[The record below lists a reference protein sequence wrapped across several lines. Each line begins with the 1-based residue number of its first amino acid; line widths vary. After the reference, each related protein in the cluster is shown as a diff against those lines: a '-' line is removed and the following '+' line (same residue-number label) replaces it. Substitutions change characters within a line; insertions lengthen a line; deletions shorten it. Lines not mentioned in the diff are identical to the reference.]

1 MLRKFIFIVLF
12 AVTSLAWGSGFA
24 KDTQFQVAQAV
35 DIGAYGKI
43 NTPAAS
49 APAAGEPTLE
59 DYARVAEELSMLS
72 GTQLNLNRLRDRL
85 IKLIEQAPKF
95 PGDIMRLLNE
105 KSPTGEA
112 VYLAGAVF
120 WTLIFLFIGFL
131 IDKHIYGARMVGPW
145 FVALQK
151 PEPDG
156 IVEKLPIL
164 AIRAFLGIGGIV
176 IATSIAAL
184 LVFAFLDP
192 ADGVTQKTVLLTLAT
207 VAASRVSIIF
217 WRMIVSPYLPNYR
230 IPCMPDADA
239 KKLFRWL
246 WITVAFSF
254 ALLAVCYWLEDIG
267 VSLINHHLMLIVA
280 SFLTL
285 VAGVMM
291 VIANRKAINDSL
303 LGACDFEEVTLV
315 QRVSAALWAPFAI
328 FYFISAW
335 LVLTYRILTGQPAGA
350 PLIVSA
356 LIIVLAVIVA
366 YGAVAYAIARL
377 FQRGRAIAKSRAI
390 ARENDLIED
399 EQQRI
404 VSARNIEGDPLG
416 DDGDEESGPSAI
428 AAEARARIDGAPEMR
443 SMRDFEDLAKRTAS
457 IVALGAGLYALI
469 RVWDYEF
476 LLEDGRFL
484 DRVEGIIDICLVG
497 YVIYHAIRIWI
508 DTKIEEEGGFEL
520 KLEPGDEGGGASSA
534 SRLATL
540 LPLFRN
546 FMLFTIFITLILMVL
561 LEVGIN
567 VAPLFAGAGVVGIAI
582 GFGAQT
588 LIRDILSGAFYLF
601 DDAFR
606 KGEYIDIGSVKGTVE
621 KISVRSFQLRHHLGA
636 LHTVPFGEITHLTN
650 YSRDWVMMKL
660 PLRVTYDTD
669 VEVVRKLVKKLGQEL
684 LEHPLEGPKFLQPL
698 KSQGV
703 YKMEDSAMI
712 IRVKFM
718 TRPGDQWTTRKLVYS
733 RLRELFE
740 ANGVKF
746 AHREVTV
753 RIPPREQGMLTDDE
767 REAVSAAAHQATVA
781 ADEAMGPRRIVT
793 GDDR

>member
-1 MLRKFIFIVLF
+1 MLRKLIFITLF
-12 AVTSLAWGSGFA
+12 ALTTLVYGPGFSKNA
-24 KDTQFQVAQAV
+24 DVQLAQAV
-35 DIGAYGKI
+35 TIEAYGTLDTQPSSPSDEL
-43 NTPAAS
+43 TP
-49 APAAGEPTLE
+49 E
-59 DYARVAEELSMLS
+59 DYARVAQELSMLS
-72 GTQLNLNRLRDRL
+72 GTQISINRLRDRM
-85 IKLIEQAPKF
+85 IKLMEQAPNF
-95 PGDIMRLLNE
+95 PGDVITLLNE
-105 KSPTGEA
+105 KSPTGNA
-112 VYLAGAVF
+112 NYLAAAIF
-120 WTLIFLFIGFL
+120 WTLIFLYIGSL
-131 IDKHIYGARMVGPW
+131 VQTHVYGARLVGPW
-145 FVALQK
+145 FLALQK
-151 PEPDG
+151 PNPDG

-164 AIRAFLGIGGIV
+164 AIRALLGVGGII
-176 IATSIAAL
+176 IATTIAAL
-184 LVFAFLDP
+184 LAFGFLDP
-192 ADGVTQKTVLLTLAT
+192 ADEVTQKTVLLTLAT
-207 VAASRVSIIF
+207 VSASRISIIF
-217 WRMIVSPYLPNYR
+217 WRMIVSPYLPHYR

-239 KKLFRWL
+239 KKLFSWL

-254 ALLAVCYWLEDIG
+254 SLLALCYWLEDIG
-267 VSLINHHLMLIVA
+267 ISLINHQLMLIFA
-280 SFLTL
+280 SLLTL
-285 VAGVMM
+285 IAGVMM
-291 VIANRKAINDSL
+291 VSANRAAINDSI
-303 LGACDFEEVTLV
+303 LGTCNFEQANLV
-315 QRVSAALWAPFAI
+315 QRVSTALWAPFTI
-328 FYFISAW
+328 LYLISSW

-356 LIIVLAVIVA
+356 LIIVLAVILAYGIVA
-366 YGAVAYAIARL
+366 YGIARL

-390 ARENDLIED
+390 ARENDLLEE
-399 EQQRI
+399 EQERI
-404 VSARNIEGDPLG
+404 VTARNVEGDPLG
-416 DDGDEESGPSAI
+416 DDGDEDSGPSAI
-428 AAEARARIDGAPEMR
+428 PAEARARIESAPEVR

-457 IVALGAGLYALI
+457 IVAMGAGIYALI
-469 RVWDYEF
+469 QVWDYGF

-484 DRVEGIIDICLVG
+484 DRVEGVIDICLVG
-497 YVIYHAIRIWI
+497 YIIYHAVRIWI
-508 DTKIEEEGGFEL
+508 DTRIEEEGGFDL
-520 KLEPGDEGGGASSA
+520 QVAPGDEGGGASSA

-561 LEVGIN
+561 LEIGIN

-669 VEVVRKLVKKLGQEL
+669 VEKVRKLVKKLGQEL
-684 LEHPLEGPKFLQPL
+684 LDHPLEGPKFLQPL

-767 REAVSAAAHQATVA
+767 QEAVAAAAHRATVA
-781 ADEAMGPRRIVT
+781 ADDAMGPRRVAS